1 MTEIT
6 RVPLLPIAKGSLV
19 KIWLG
24 VALVIA
30 AGMALSWKSMP
41 ALVAVK
47 TVQAGEGASPGMG
60 DVAIINYKGTL
71 KDGTVFDEQQQ
82 APLPLQ
88 GVVPGF
94 TKALM
99 QMQVG
104 GKYHVKIPAKLGYG
118 DHQVGPIPPNSDLT
132 FDIELLQ
139 FMPMQEF
146 QQRMAMMRQM
156 QQMQAQKGGAAGGP
170 QGPGGPGGPP
180 GPGGP
185 DQMPPGA
192 GSPEAMPPQ

>member
-6 RVPLLPIAKGSLV
+6 RVPLLPIAKGSLL

-30 AGMALSWKSMP
+30 AGVALSWKSMP
-41 ALVAVK
+41 ALVTVK

-60 DVAIINYKGTL
+60 DVAVINYKGTL
-71 KDGTVFDEQQQ
+71 KDGTVFDEAQQ

-99 QMQVG
+99 QMQIG
-104 GKYHVKIPAKLGYG
+104 GKYHVVIPAKLGYG
-118 DHQVGPIPPNSDLT
+118 DRQNGPIPPNSDLT

-146 QQRMAMMRQM
+146 QQRMQMMRQM
-156 QQMQAQKGGAAGGP
+156 QQQQMQQGQKGGPAGPGGAAGAM
-170 QGPGGPGGPP
+170 PP
-180 GPGGP
+180 GAGP
-185 DQMPPGA
+185 DQMPPQ
-192 GSPEAMPPQ
+192 AMPPQ

>member
-6 RVPLLPIAKGSLV
+6 RVPLLPIAKGSLL

-30 AGMALSWKSMP
+30 AGVALSWKSMP
-41 ALVAVK
+41 ALVKVQ
-47 TVQAGEGASPGMG
+47 TVHAGEGASPGMG

-71 KDGTVFDEQQQ
+71 KDGTVFDEQQN

-99 QMQVG
+99 QMQAG
-104 GKYHVKIPAKLGYG
+104 GKYHVIIPAKLGYG

-132 FDIELLQ
+132 FDIDLLQ
-139 FMPMQEF
+139 FMPVQEF
-146 QQRMAMMRQM
+146 QQRMQMMRQM
-156 QQMQAQKGGAAGGP
+156 QQQQMQQQKGGAAG
-170 QGPGGPGGPP
+170 PGGPGMPQG
-180 GPGGP
+180 GGP
-185 DQMPPGA
+185 DQL
-192 GSPEAMPPQ
+192 PPQ

>member
-6 RVPLLPIAKGSLV
+6 RVPLLPIAKGSLL

-30 AGMALSWKSMP
+30 AGVWLAGASMP
-41 ALVAVK
+41 ALVKVK
-47 TVQAGEGASPGMG
+47 TVHAGEGASPGMG
-60 DVAIINYKGTL
+60 DVAIINYKGML

-99 QMQVG
+99 QMQTG
-104 GKYHVKIPAKLGYG
+104 GKYHVIIPAKLGYG
-118 DHQVGPIPPNSDLT
+118 DRQTGPIPPNSDLI

-139 FMPMQEF
+139 FMPVQEF
-146 QQRMAMMRQM
+146 QQKMQMMRQM
-156 QQMQAQKGGAAGGP
+156 QQQQMQQQRGGA
-170 QGPGGPGGPP
+170 PGGPP
-180 GPGGP
+180 GSGGAGGGP
-185 DQMPPGA
+185 DQLPQGA
-192 GSPEAMPPQ
+192 GPPEGAPQQ

>member
-6 RVPLLPIAKGSLV
+6 RVPLLPIARGSLV

-24 VALVIA
+24 VVLIIA
-30 AGMALSWKSMP
+30 AGVWLAGASMP
-41 ALVAVK
+41 ALVKVK
-47 TVQAGEGASPGMG
+47 TVLAGAGPSPGMG
-60 DVAIINYKGTL
+60 DVAIINYKGML
-71 KDGTVFDEQQQ
+71 KDGTVFDQQQQ

-99 QMQVG
+99 QMQAG
-104 GKYHVKIPAKLGYG
+104 GKYHVIIPSKLGYG
-118 DHQVGPIPPNSDLT
+118 DQQVGPIPPNSDLI

-139 FMPMQEF
+139 FMPVQEF

-156 QQMQAQKGGAAGGP
+156 QQQQMQKGGA
-170 QGPGGPGGPP
+170 PGGRPG
-180 GPGGP
+180 GGP
-185 DQMPPGA
+185 DQMPPVSGA
-192 GSPEAMPPQ
+192 PDGMPPQ